1 MQGQL
6 QCDNFD
12 GNLWLLLTGN
22 KVRKHIKFHF
32 QITNCKDSGS
42 VYNVHI
48 FATYEGADSQ
58 QNMANVP
65 QKFPQDME
73 NCRVRCFLHVGFI
86 IFLGDE

>member
-12 GNLWLLLTGN
+12 GNLWLLFTGN

-48 FATYEGADSQ
+48 SVTYEGADSR
-58 QNMANVP
+58 QNMAKVA
-65 QKFPQDME
+65 QKFPWDME
-73 NCRVRCFLHVGFI
+73 NCRVRYFLHVGFT